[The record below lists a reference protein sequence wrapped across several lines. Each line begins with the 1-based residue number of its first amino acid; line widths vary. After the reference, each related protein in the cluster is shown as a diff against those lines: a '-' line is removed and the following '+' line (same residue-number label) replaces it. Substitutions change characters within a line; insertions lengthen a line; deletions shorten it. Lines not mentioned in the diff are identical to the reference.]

1 MRSLLYLAVLLGC
14 LACAGW
20 LEPVLKVG
28 VLARHRRV
36 LRTIALVSVPFLA
49 VDLAAVLAG
58 WWWFDADLTVGLILP
73 GGMPV
78 EELLF
83 FLVVPVCA
91 ILGFEA
97 VRTVLR
103 RIARTGER

>member
-1 MRSLLYLAVLLGC
+1 MRSLIYLGVLLGC

-36 LRTIALVSVPFLA
+36 LRTISLVAVPFLLID
-49 VDLAAVLAG
+49 VAAILAG
-58 WWWFDADLTVGLILP
+58 WWWFDTGAVLGLVLP
-73 GGMPV
+73 GGIPL
-78 EELLF
+78 EEVLF

-97 VRTVLR
+97 VRTVLGR
-103 RIARTGER
+103 LGKAGR